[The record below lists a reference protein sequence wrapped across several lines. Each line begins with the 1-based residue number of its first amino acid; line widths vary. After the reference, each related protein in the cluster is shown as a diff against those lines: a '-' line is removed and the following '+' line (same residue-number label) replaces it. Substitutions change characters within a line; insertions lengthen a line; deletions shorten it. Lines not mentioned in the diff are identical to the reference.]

1 MRGEREKM
9 EDELLSG
16 CLLRCEE
23 EERKIEGAIGRYK

>member
-16 CLLRCEE
+16 CLFRYEE
-23 EERKIEGAIGRYK
+23 EERKIEVAPGRYK